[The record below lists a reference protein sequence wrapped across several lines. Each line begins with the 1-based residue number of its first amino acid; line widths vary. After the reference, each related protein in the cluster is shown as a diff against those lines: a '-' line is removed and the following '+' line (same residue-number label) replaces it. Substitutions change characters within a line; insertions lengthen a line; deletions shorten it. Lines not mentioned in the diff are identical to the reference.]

1 MLVWTLTC
9 HLTLLFGINYISNL
23 VESRLDLT
31 LELTA
36 LDLGAGVALEVAD
49 VLDRHLDDLRL
60 LDAAP
65 ALLEVAGGD
74 QAAQVCQA
82 VVHPVTP
89 PLLGD
94 PV

>member
-1 MLVWTLTC
+1 ML
-9 HLTLLFGINYISNL
+9 H
-23 VESRLDLT
+23 
-31 LELTA
+31 
-36 LDLGAGVALEVAD
+36 
-49 VLDRHLDDLRL
+49 VLDRHLDDLCL

-89 PLLGD
+89 PLLDD